1 MGQCTAQHSVSLGA
15 TARAIVHGMLTAQR
29 GVHSQPEAR
38 TTRIGLYSK
47 PTARQARQ

>member
-1 MGQCTAQHSVSLGA
+1 MGQCTAQHSVSLGG
-15 TARAIVHGMLTAQR
+15 TARAVYGMPTAQR

-47 PTARQARQ
+47 ATAPQARQ